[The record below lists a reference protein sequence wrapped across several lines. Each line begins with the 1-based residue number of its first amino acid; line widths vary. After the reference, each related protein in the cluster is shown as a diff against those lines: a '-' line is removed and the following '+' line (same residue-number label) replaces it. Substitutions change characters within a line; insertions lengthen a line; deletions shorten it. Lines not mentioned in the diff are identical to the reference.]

1 MISLTGCCDKCG
13 RLMESAAF
21 DPVSSEV
28 PVLICKECYDRYYS
42 LEAIRDKKLN
52 SVLKKDGFIKRV
64 IRRLNA

>member
-21 DPVSSEV
+21 DPVSGEV

-52 SVLKKDGFIKRV
+52 SVLKKDGFIKRI
-64 IRRLNA
+64 IRNFNT

>member
-21 DPVSSEV
+21 DPVSGEV

-52 SVLKKDGFIKRV
+52 SILKKDGFIKRI
-64 IRRLNA
+64 IRSFN